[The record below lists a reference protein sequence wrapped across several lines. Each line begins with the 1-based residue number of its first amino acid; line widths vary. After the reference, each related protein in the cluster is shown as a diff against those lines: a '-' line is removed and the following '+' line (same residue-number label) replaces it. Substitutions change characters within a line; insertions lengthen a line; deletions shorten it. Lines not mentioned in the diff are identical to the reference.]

1 MSIDQDAS
9 PRPGSSAALLDAVDP
24 AGLAGAEMVEFARQC
39 ARERNQATARFL
51 TALHEAGRAE
61 EGRRARR
68 AVLDEFSGDEAAA
81 ALGWSRAMAAR
92 WLDLADDLQLR
103 LVEVHAAMRGG
114 DLDDTKAR
122 VFSDWTRDLCDDHA
136 HHVCTEVL
144 PEAPQLPV
152 GALIE
157 RIQQVAAALDP
168 EWAARREQAAQ
179 RRARVVASRNPS
191 GTANLGGYDLPLD
204 RAVLGM
210 ARLEALAATLR
221 RRGVRVRIEGL
232 RAEVLMT
239 LLDGSAAGLD
249 DDALLDL
256 LVEAL
261 GPGEDPG
268 PDGPGPDDAGP
279 DDSGPHDGPH
289 DSGPDDSGPDDSGPD
304 DTGPDDTGPDDS
316 SDDSVDAEPG
326 SAVDPA
332 DPPDEPSPEPP
343 RSSGVRTGTVEVRL
357 RLTTALGLD
366 ELPATIPGWGTV
378 LTGTARSLLD
388 RYRDGEWRVVL
399 TDDHG
404 RLQHLLLARRRPRP
418 PSPRRPARRGRR
430 GPAIVEIQVPTTLL
444 AALVPDDHGSWA
456 SLLRELQA
464 RLGELDPAAPDP
476 PDQGVEPD
484 AARHRRPSAE
494 VDRWVR
500 VRDRRCVAPSC
511 RRPAHA
517 ADLDHTV
524 DHALGG
530 PTLSGN
536 LGAWCRHHHRAKHH
550 GGWRVEQ
557 PAPGHFLVTTRAGA
571 GYEVRPARILEPLPA
586 PRPGPAPRP
595 LPTHE
600 SDEHDRPNDEHD
612 DPPRG
617 LHRAREGATRAAADD
632 GHDHQRVPGPA
643 PRGAGRTNGQLASLR
658 RARGDSAGEGGTTAA
673 TPPGLDP
680 DPPF

>member
-1 MSIDQDAS
+1 VSTDQDA
-9 PRPGSSAALLDAVDP
+9 PAVDP
-24 AGLAGAEMVEFARQC
+24 AGLAGAEVVAFARQC
-39 ARERNQATARFL
+39 ARERNRATARFL

-114 DLDDTKAR
+114 DLDDSKAR

-168 EWAARREQAAQ
+168 EWAARREQAAL

-191 GTANLGGYDLPLD
+191 GTANLGGYDLPID

-261 GPGEDPG
+261 GPGDESGPEGPG
-268 PDGPGPDDAGP
+268 RPGPGPDDKGP
-279 DDSGPHDGPH
+279 DDK
-289 DSGPDDSGPDDSGPD
+289 GPDDSGPDDSGS
-304 DTGPDDTGPDDS
+304 GDS
-316 SDDSVDAEPG
+316 GSDASDAEP
-326 SAVDPA
+326 DPA
-332 DPPDEPSPEPP
+332 SDDDPGSLPDPAPDEPSAELP
-343 RSSGVRTGTVEVRL
+343 RSSGVRTGTVEVRV
-357 RLTTALGLD
+357 RLTTVLGLD
-366 ELPATIPGWGTV
+366 HLPASVPGWGTV
-378 LTGTARSLLD
+378 LAGTARSLLD
-388 RYRDGEWRVVL
+388 EHRDGEWRIVL
-399 TDDHG
+399 TDDQG

-418 PSPRRPARRGRR
+418 PGPRRPERRGRR

-456 SLLRELQA
+456 PLLRELRA

-476 PDQGVEPD
+476 PDHGVHPE

-557 PAPGHFLVTTRAGA
+557 PAPGRFLVTTRAGA
-571 GYEVRPARILEPLPA
+571 AYEVRPARILELVPDPRPA
-586 PRPGPAPRP
+586 PTPRP
-595 LPTHE
+595 LPVHE
-600 SDEHDRPNDEHD
+600 RDPGRPVDDHD
-612 DPPRG
+612 DDHDDA
-617 LHRAREGATRAAADD
+617 LHD
-632 GHDHQRVPGPA
+632 
-643 PRGAGRTNGQLASLR
+643 LR
-658 RARGDSAGEGGTTAA
+658 RARRGAPRADRGTPAGQAATTVA
-673 TPPGLDP
+673 TPPDPDP